1 MTDSKQMDL
10 LGSTSLPEAFPART
24 SRQLDFEPV
33 YRERDLDS
41 GPNCADLLARYDLA
55 LRFWKTSQLSLLAT
69 ADDGLDEFLETW
81 PRSGIAVSG
90 IAYRLPN
97 LARTTTEIASG
108 LLPTPTAQD
117 YGSNQSPT
125 KGAAVRPSLQSMAR
139 KELWPTPLANEGG
152 PDYAKI
158 ERGNR
163 RNGKG
168 LKLTTTVNLKRK
180 EMFPTPLAN
189 EGKHAAPT
197 DWEMNTDHGAT
208 KDSLRVQVNKR
219 VLPTPTARDSKG
231 GYNTKSLT
239 RKDGK
244 SRTLDGLP
252 NAVLDGK
259 GTETVTG
266 ALNPN
271 WVEWLMGFPVGHT
284 DLGSSET
291 PSYLS
296 WPSYLDEQLL
306 NTSQEETNED

>member
-1 MTDSKQMDL
+1 MNDSSQMDL
-10 LGSTSLPEAFPART
+10 LGSTSSPPASPART
-24 SRQLDFEPV
+24 SHRQV
-33 YRERDLDS
+33 TKQAYTVKDLDS
-41 GPNCADLLARYDLA
+41 GPRPADVLARYDQA
-55 LRFWKTSQLSLLAT
+55 LRFWKTSQLSLLAIT
-69 ADDGLDEFLETW
+69 EDGLDEFSETW

-125 KGAAVRPSLQSMAR
+125 KGAAVRPSLQTMAR
-139 KELWPTPLANEGG
+139 KEMWPTPLAQEGG

-168 LKLTTTVNLKRK
+168 LTLTTTVNLKEK

-189 EGKHAAPT
+189 EGKHGAPT
-197 DWEMNTDHGAT
+197 DWEMNTNHGAT
-208 KDSLRVQVNKR
+208 KDSLRVKVNKR
-219 VLPTPTARDSKG
+219 TFPTPTARDSKG

-266 ALNPN
+266 ALSPD

-284 DLGSSET
+284 DLSSLET
-291 PSYLS
+291 PSYLN
-296 WPSYLDEQLL
+296 WPSCLL
-306 NTSQEETNED
+306 EE

>member
-1 MTDSKQMDL
+1 MTDSEQMDL
-10 LGSTSLPEAFPART
+10 LGSTSSPEAFPART
-24 SRQLDFEPV
+24 YQPPV
-33 YRERDLDS
+33 NKQAYTVKEVGS
-41 GPNCADLLARYDLA
+41 SPNWCDLLARYDPA
-55 LRFWKTSQLSLLAT
+55 LRFWKTSQHSLLAT

-90 IAYRLPN
+90 IAFRLPN

-125 KGAAVRPSLQSMAR
+125 KGAAIRPSLQSMAR
-139 KELWPTPLANEGG
+139 KEMWPTPLAQEGG

-158 ERGNR
+158 KRGNR
-163 RNGKG
+163 QSGKG
-168 LKLTTTVNLKRK
+168 LTLTTTVNLKEK
-180 EMFPTPLAN
+180 QMWPTPLAN
-189 EGKHAAPT
+189 EGKHGAPS
-197 DWEMNTDHGAT
+197 DYEMNSDFGGS

-219 VLPTPTARDSKG
+219 VFPTPTARDSKG

-284 DLGSSET
+284 DLDSSET
-291 PSYLS
+291 PSYLKL
-296 WPSYLDEQLL
+296 PSYLLEQ
-306 NTSQEETNED
+306 